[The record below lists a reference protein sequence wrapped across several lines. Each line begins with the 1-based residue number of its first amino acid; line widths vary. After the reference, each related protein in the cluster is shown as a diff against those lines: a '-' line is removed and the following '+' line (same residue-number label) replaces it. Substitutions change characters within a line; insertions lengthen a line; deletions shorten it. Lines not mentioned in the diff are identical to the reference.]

1 MAVATVFSQR
11 LTKKKTLLLLQLCFP
26 WLLLLPLPL
35 APPAASSVALGASS
49 LCFCCCLLAV
59 RVLLFLLL
67 LFAAV
72 LLVLL
77 LLASGAAS
85 MLCWRCLC
93 CFFGFCLSLVLLSL
107 RRACLAVTTG
117 SLEVTLRFKLECTI
131 SLCTKGPLGVTLL
144 FA

>member
-11 LTKKKTLLLLQLCFP
+11 LTKQKKTLLLLQLCFP
-26 WLLLLPLPL
+26 WLLLLPLP
-35 APPAASSVALGASS
+35 PCSS
-49 LCFCCCLLAV
+49 CCFFCCSWCVFSLLVLLLLAV

-67 LFAAV
+67 LFVAV

-93 CFFGFCLSLVLLSL
+93 CFFGFCFSLVLLPL
-107 RRACLAVTTG
+107 RRACVAVTTG
-117 SLEVTLRFKLECTI
+117 SLEVTLRFK
-131 SLCTKGPLGVTLL
+131 
-144 FA
+144 